1 MQGRGNLLSIAMRL
15 HTVRELMGEK
25 RRFAGR
31 ETMKMVIGYLLA
43 FAIGAL
49 CKVAGIPVPAPPAIM
64 GALLVF
70 SMTSGYVLAG
80 HYARGK
86 QEGGPS

>member
-1 MQGRGNLLSIAMRL
+1 
-15 HTVRELMGEK
+15 
-25 RRFAGR
+25 
-31 ETMKMVIGYLLA
+31 MKMVIGTLLA

-49 CKVAGIPVPAPPAIM
+49 CKVAGVPVPAPPAIM

-80 HYARGK
+80 RYARAR
-86 QEGGPS
+86 QEGDPS

>member
-1 MQGRGNLLSIAMRL
+1 
-15 HTVRELMGEK
+15 
-25 RRFAGR
+25 
-31 ETMKMVIGYLLA
+31 MKMVIGSLLA

-49 CKVAGIPVPAPPAIM
+49 CKVTGVPVPAPPAIM

-80 HYARGK
+80 RYARAR
-86 QEGGPS
+86 QEGDPS